1 MLQIYRKGYQSC
13 ENRGEWWIYQMIVES
28 TYFLL
33 IKNVDVRVDKQTR
46 VPDNTNLVSTVMVL
60 RVMVRPLWVESK
72 KVVVVGHENWQWTNS
87 NQTFNKAEFDMTCE
101 HSLTLVTTHS
111 SQCSLTSSAAHPV
124 SLLTDILHFPLTTF
138 SHWCP
143 PNLGSTASND
153 TIFRSFGC
161 PFWPIMPLP
170 AEFYRIWSGTKF
182 HENTQDHYSHMVPG
196 WFDTVL
202 AKNSTGEVLLVGSP
216 HHV

>member
-101 HSLTLVTTHS
+101 HSLTLVTTHQHNTLLPMLIDLFCGTPS
-111 SQCSLTSSAAHPV
+111 KPPDRHPPFPTNYLQPLMSTKPRFYSVQWHHFQVIWMPFLTNNAPSCR
-124 SLLTDILHFPLTTF
+124 IL
-138 SHWCP
+138 SH
-143 PNLGSTASND
+143 
-153 TIFRSFGC
+153 
-161 PFWPIMPLP
+161 
-170 AEFYRIWSGTKF
+170 
-182 HENTQDHYSHMVPG
+182 
-196 WFDTVL
+196 
-202 AKNSTGEVLLVGSP
+202 LVWN
-216 HHV
+216 